1 LAELLDACEGWE
13 HSKRS
18 HEAAAAAAAAAA
30 AENIADLEVVGIQL
44 LVEVDA
50 NDLVLAKAQVE
61 KVVSEARYAWGCFQA
76 DLTIAVH
83 QTILG

>member
-18 HEAAAAAAAAAA
+18 PEAA

-61 KVVSEARYAWGCFQA
+61 KVVSEARYASGCFQA

>member
-18 HEAAAAAAAAAA
+18 HEAAAA

>member
-18 HEAAAAAAAAAA
+18 HEAAAAAAA

>member
-18 HEAAAAAAAAAA
+18 HEAAAAAA

-61 KVVSEARYAWGCFQA
+61 KVVSEARYASGCFQA